1 MRNPRPSCPNP
12 DCEHWR
18 PSADAD
24 PGLRRDPKAKRK
36 SDPPPADFYRKN
48 GYRRAA
54 HNRQPVPRY
63 QCRSCGKNFCATQTK
78 AIRGQHRPEL
88 NRKIFA
94 LAVSGATMRRMV
106 VLLGCG
112 QATIE
117 RKIAHL
123 AAEARKH
130 HVAFLKK
137 LAKEGG
143 TSYVMMDELETFIH
157 ARHKQVSVP
166 VAIRVKT
173 GHILALGVA
182 RMPSSMKLGGAG
194 IQSLPPGG
202 TNWVYNDRP
211 KVVPG
216 VFAQLAPVLKP
227 KATIATDG
235 EASYPKWIRQA
246 LPGVNHVVA
255 HSPKETS
262 LGRARKR
269 ATGEPRETDP
279 LFAINVLFAKARN
292 DLARLGRKTWTTTKS
307 RKALENHLWI
317 WVAWV
322 NGYPIR

>member
-1 MRNPRPSCPNP
+1 MRNPRAYCPNP

-18 PSADAD
+18 D
-24 PGLRRDPKAKRK
+24 PAALAIR
-36 SDPPPADFYRKN
+36 PPPPIDFYRKD
-48 GYRRAA
+48 GYRRPK
-54 HNRQPVPRY
+54 HNHQPVPVY
-63 QCRSCGKNFCATQTK
+63 ECKTCGKKFSATLVK
-78 AIRGQHRPEL
+78 PIRHQKRPDL

-94 LAVSGATMRRMV
+94 LAVSGATVRRISI
-106 VLLGCG
+106 LLDCDRD
-112 QATIE
+112 TVM
-117 RKIAHL
+117 RKIEYL
-123 AAEARKH
+123 AGEAKKH
-130 HVAFLKK
+130 HTRAMEQ

-143 TSYVMMDELETFIH
+143 TSYVMFDELETFVH
-157 ARHKQVSVP
+157 ARHKQLSVP

-194 IQSLPPGG
+194 IQPLPPGG

-211 KVVPG
+211 KIVPG

-227 KATIATDG
+227 GATIATDG
-235 EASYPKWIRQA
+235 EASYPKWIKQA
-246 LPGVNHVVA
+246 LPGVRHVVA

-322 NGYPIR
+322 NGYRLR